1 MNRRITV
8 LTLVVLVGILAASH
22 ASGQMIMRHGG
33 GAEGGDEII
42 VLRELGVVAGPGEED
57 NEVRLMMLLPGTE
70 REVALQK
77 GDLILMVNGKR
88 VRDVATLREAYDAA
102 DIGEV
107 VKLGIRRGDERF
119 LTSFEKKDPEE
130 MEEGS
135 GMRVMV
141 GGPGGDFDDIHPLP
155 EFGVLLAE
163 KDGKVVVA
171 MELPM
176 GTPAFE
182 KDDEVQSINGQ
193 TIASLEE
200 LRAAYEPLAVGD
212 DVALV
217 VLRDSDEIR
226 ATRAK
231 VEQDGMIRMRS
242 SH

>member
-1 MNRRITV
+1 MNRRITF
-8 LTLVVLVGILAASH
+8 LTLVVLVGILGASQ

-33 GAEGGDEII
+33 GGEGDVI

-57 NEVRLMMLLPGTE
+57 DEVRLMMLLPGTE
-70 REVALQK
+70 REVALEK

-102 DIGEV
+102 GIGEV

-130 MEEGS
+130 MEEGG

-141 GGPGGDFDDIHPLP
+141 GGPGSDFDDIHPLP

-163 KDGKVVVA
+163 KDGAVMVA

-176 GTPAFE
+176 GTPAFK
-182 KDDEVQSINGQ
+182 KDDVVQSINGQ
-193 TIASLEE
+193 TIGSLQE
-200 LRAAYEPLAVGD
+200 LRDTYEQLAVGD

-217 VLRDSDEIR
+217 VMRDSDEIS

>member
-1 MNRRITV
+1 MNRRITL

-33 GAEGGDEII
+33 GAEGENEII

-57 NEVRLMMLLPGTE
+57 DEVRLMMLLPGTE

-107 VKLGIRRGDERF
+107 VKLGIRRGNERF
-119 LTSFEKKDPEE
+119 LTSFEKKDPGE
-130 MEEGS
+130 MEEG
-135 GMRVMV
+135 GAIRLVV
-141 GGPGGDFDDIHPLP
+141 GGPDSDFDDIHPLP

-176 GTPAFE
+176 GTPAFK
-182 KDDEVQSINGQ
+182 KDDVVQSINGRAV
-193 TIASLEE
+193 ASLEE
-200 LRAAYEPLAVGD
+200 LRAAYELLAVGD

-217 VLRDSDEIR
+217 VTRDSDEIR

>member
-1 MNRRITV
+1 MNRRITF
-8 LTLVVLVGILAASH
+8 LTLVVLVGILGASQ

-33 GAEGGDEII
+33 GSENEVI
-42 VLRELGVVAGPGEED
+42 VLRELGVVAGPGEQD
-57 NEVRLMMLLPGTE
+57 DEVRLMMLLPGTE
-70 REVALQK
+70 REVALEK

-102 DIGEV
+102 GIGEV

-130 MEEGS
+130 MEEG
-135 GMRVMV
+135 GGVRMMV

-155 EFGVLLAE
+155 EFGVLLAQ

-182 KDDEVQSINGQ
+182 KDDVVQSINGQ

-200 LRAAYEPLAVGD
+200 LRAAYELLAVGD

-217 VLRDSDEIR
+217 VMRDSDEIR

-231 VEQDGMIRMRS
+231 VEQEGMIRMRS

>member
-1 MNRRITV
+1 MNRLFTL
-8 LTLVVLVGILAASH
+8 LTLVVLVGILGASQT
-22 ASGQMIMRHGG
+22 SGQMVLRHGG
-33 GAEGGDEII
+33 GGEGE
-42 VLRELGVVAGPGEED
+42 VVLLRELGVVAGPGEEED
-57 NEVRLMMLLPGTE
+57 EVRLMAIIPGTE
-70 REVALQK
+70 REIALEK
-77 GDLILMVNGKR
+77 GDLVMMVNGQR
-88 VRDVATLREAYDAA
+88 VRDVATLRDAYEATG
-102 DIGEV
+102 IGEV

-130 MEEGS
+130 MEEG
-135 GMRVMV
+135 GAVRVMV
-141 GGPGGDFDDIHPLP
+141 GGPGGEFDDIHPMP

-163 KDGKVVVA
+163 KDGDVVVG

-176 GTPAFE
+176 GTPAFK
-182 KDDEVQSINGQ
+182 KDDVVQSINGR

-200 LRAAYEPLAVGD
+200 FRVEYEALAVGE

-217 VLRDSDEIR
+217 VMRGSDEIS